1 MKLQM
6 VTAGVS
12 ALALAGCSLASQ
24 EDQLENSI
32 RNNLEAQGNVQQVE
46 MTKQDETNF
55 SGYAV
60 IHDRN
65 GRERRLNCRA
75 RRTEGTN
82 YDWRCAQVID
92 ELVEQEMEGLIRTE
106 LERRAT
112 VLEVDMRRRDD
123 NNMTG
128 FARVQD
134 AAGNEF
140 RSTCT
145 ATRGAEDTTN
155 FSWRCRQDEGA
166 PASEPAPD
174 GEEAVPAEEGG
185 KPDSY

>member
-1 MKLQM
+1 MRLH
-6 VTAGVS
+6 VS
-12 ALALAGCSLASQ
+12 TTGLAALALAGCNLSSQ

-46 MTKQDETNF
+46 LTKQDDDNF
-55 SGYAV
+55 GGFAV
-60 IHDRN
+60 IRDRE
-65 GRERRLNCRA
+65 GRERRLNCTA

-82 YDWRCAQVID
+82 FDWRCAQVID

-134 AAGNEF
+134 AAGNEI
-140 RSTCT
+140 RSNCT

-155 FSWRCRQDEGA
+155 FSWRCRQDDGA
-166 PASEPAPD
+166 PASEPSPN
-174 GEEAVPAEEGG
+174 GEEAVPVEESA
-185 KPDSY
+185 KPSS